1 MKKAKV
7 IVYRFKRFVRI
18 SKWYNVPTTKKHGLL
33 NVIHAVIT
41 TSTK

>member
-7 IVYRFKRFVRI
+7 IVYRFKCP
-18 SKWYNVPTTKKHGLL
+18 YNDKKHGLL